1 MREIPARDRPRERLQ
16 RLGAEQLSTAEL
28 LAILIGSGA
37 RGVSVLDLGH
47 RLLARVEG
55 SLTVLAARPLAD
67 VTAEPGVGLTRAA
80 RIHAALELGR
90 RAAVERPADRPSVRG
105 PLDVVALLGPRLRHL
120 PVEELHVLLLDSQ
133 HRVKRD
139 VFLTRGTLDAT
150 TIHARE
156 VFREA
161 IVDSAAAVILVHNH
175 PSGDPMP
182 SADDVAVTERLA
194 RAGRD
199 LGIPVYDHVIIG
211 QREHASLM
219 EQRWV

>member
-1 MREIPARDRPRERLQ
+1 M
-16 RLGAEQLSTAEL
+16 
-28 LAILIGSGA
+28 
-37 RGVSVLDLGH
+37 
-47 RLLARVEG
+47 
-55 SLTVLAARPLAD
+55 
-67 VTAEPGVGLTRAA
+67 
-80 RIHAALELGR
+80 
-90 RAAVERPADRPSVRG
+90 
-105 PLDVVALLGPRLRHL
+105 
-120 PVEELHVLLLDSQ
+120 LLLDSQ

-161 IVDSAAAVILVHNH
+161 IVDAAAGVILVHNH
-175 PSGDPMP
+175 PSGDPAP
-182 SADDVAVTERLA
+182 SADDIAVTERVA